1 MESSLSKLSILS
13 FSKLFLFSFLLAL
26 AYSATFPRFNVTYR
40 GGLSKKQAQLFLMN
54 IDKYAKK
61 AKTYLDRTKKS
72 ESVQYLKLLLARTR
86 SKAEEIK
93 RRKMSDNEKARQ
105 IYLIYSN
112 FSAKMEEFRKGG
124 NVVNNLVKKVNNT
137 VEQYNQKSEQL
148 KEVRKLDMQF
158 RAEDTE
164 DNKMEIKGYAVVFN
178 SPETYGYTE
187 VIDSR
192 ALDETDMSDVV
203 LRYNHNDSF
212 MVLAR
217 TRNKSL
223 QL

>member
-1 MESSLSKLSILS
+1 M
-13 FSKLFLFSFLLAL
+13 
-26 AYSATFPRFNVTYR
+26 
-40 GGLSKKQAQLFLMN
+40 
-54 IDKYAKK
+54 
-61 AKTYLDRTKKS
+61 
-72 ESVQYLKLLLARTR
+72 
-86 SKAEEIK
+86 
-93 RRKMSDNEKARQ
+93 
-105 IYLIYSN
+105 
-112 FSAKMEEFRKGG
+112 
-124 NVVNNLVKKVNNT
+124 
-137 VEQYNQKSEQL
+137 

-187 VIDSR
+187 VIAPTAFDG
-192 ALDETDMSDVV
+192 ADMSDVV

-223 QL
+223 KLEVDEKGLFMNATLQDDITEHRDIFNAIKSELIDKQSFAFTVDEDTYDYDTDTRTITKIGKLFDVSVVDQPFYNATDVSVARDVKNDEFLAKREELRKQEELKRAKNALLSKLG